1 MHIEFSTALVVV
13 AFISAI
19 VLVINRGDKMFPIVA
34 AVACGLE
41 ALILFR
47 VIELSSG
54 KFRIDVILP
63 AVILL
68 AGGVTWTRASDK
80 SQTTAATLVTVVGA
94 IQLLSALH
102 VLQ

>member
-19 VLVINRGDKMFPIVA
+19 VLVTNRGDKIFPIVA
-34 AVACGLE
+34 CVACALE
-41 ALILFR
+41 ALILFHWL
-47 VIELSSG
+47 ELSSN

-68 AGGVTWTRASDK
+68 AGGVTWARATDK
-80 SQTTAATLVTVVGA
+80 SMTTASTLVTVVGA
-94 IQLLSALH
+94 IQLLSSIH